1 MNWTTLGLLLSKK
14 GVELVLD
21 ICIDAIANKSLTYK
35 ILRKY
40 SALPFSQL
48 KLRIENHDPVM
59 VVDDL
64 KLDEL
69 RRVRELIYELSGIGT
84 EVTIKDST
92 GIITL
97 EVLHNIISSYEGIM
111 ADIEELDALMFDE
124 EE

>member
-1 MNWTTLGLLLSKK
+1 M
-14 GVELVLD
+14 LD
-21 ICIDAIANKSLTYK
+21 IRIDAIDNKSLTYQL
-35 ILRKY
+35 LRKY

-97 EVLHNIISSYEGIM
+97 GVLHNIISSYEGIT

>member
-21 ICIDAIANKSLTYK
+21 IRIDAIASKALTYQL
-35 ILRKY
+35 LRKY
-40 SALPFSQL
+40 STLPFSQL
-48 KLRIENHDPVM
+48 KLRIENHVPVM
-59 VVDDL
+59 EVDDL

-69 RRVRELIYELSGIGT
+69 RRVRELIHDLSDIGT

-97 EVLHNIISSYEGIM
+97 EVLDNIISSYEGIM

>member
-1 MNWTTLGLLLSKK
+1 M
-14 GVELVLD
+14 LD

-40 SALPFSQL
+40 STLPFSQL
-48 KLRIENHDPVM
+48 KSRIENHDPVM
-59 VVDDL
+59 EVDDL

-97 EVLHNIISSYEGIM
+97 GVLHNIISSYEGIT

>member
-1 MNWTTLGLLLSKK
+1 M
-14 GVELVLD
+14 LD

-40 SALPFSQL
+40 STLPFSQL
-48 KLRIENHDPVM
+48 KSRIDNHDPVM
-59 VVDDL
+59 EVDDL

-69 RRVRELIYELSGIGT
+69 RRVRELIHDLSDIGT

-92 GIITL
+92 GLITL
-97 EVLHNIISSYEGIM
+97 EVLDNIISSYEGIT
-111 ADIEELDALMFDE
+111 ADIEELDTLMFDE

>member
-1 MNWTTLGLLLSKK
+1 MNWATLGLLLSKK
-14 GVELVLD
+14 GVELVLA
-21 ICIDAIANKSLTYK
+21 IRIDAMTNKSLTYQL
-35 ILRKY
+35 LRKY
-40 SALPFSQL
+40 STLPFSQL
-48 KLRIENHDPVM
+48 KSRIENHDPVM
-59 VVDDL
+59 EVDDL

-69 RRVRELIYELSGIGT
+69 RRVRELIHDLSDIGT

-111 ADIEELDALMFDE
+111 ADIEELDALVLDE

>member
-1 MNWTTLGLLLSKK
+1 M
-14 GVELVLD
+14 E
-21 ICIDAIANKSLTYK
+21 
-35 ILRKY
+35 
-40 SALPFSQL
+40 
-48 KLRIENHDPVM
+48 
-59 VVDDL
+59 VDDL

-69 RRVRELIYELSGIGT
+69 RKIRELIHDLRDIGT

-97 EVLHNIISSYEGIM
+97 EILHNIISSYEGIM

>member
-1 MNWTTLGLLLSKK
+1 M
-14 GVELVLD
+14 LD
-21 ICIDAIANKSLTYK
+21 IRIDAMTNKSLTYQL
-35 ILRKY
+35 LRKY

-59 VVDDL
+59 EIDDL

-69 RRVRELIYELSGIGT
+69 GRVRELIHELSDIGT

-97 EVLHNIISSYEGIM
+97 EVLHNIISSYEGIT
-111 ADIEELDALMFDE
+111 ADIEELDALVLDE
-124 EE
+124 ED

>member
-1 MNWTTLGLLLSKK
+1 
-14 GVELVLD
+14 
-21 ICIDAIANKSLTYK
+21 
-35 ILRKY
+35 
-40 SALPFSQL
+40 
-48 KLRIENHDPVM
+48 M

-69 RRVRELIYELSGIGT
+69 RRVRELIHELSDIGT

-97 EVLHNIISSYEGIM
+97 EVLDNIISSYEGIT
-111 ADIEELDALMFDE
+111 ADIEELDTLMFDE

>member
-1 MNWTTLGLLLSKK
+1 M
-14 GVELVLD
+14 LD
-21 ICIDAIANKSLTYK
+21 IRIETIDNKSMTYK

-40 SALPFSQL
+40 FALPFSQL

-59 VVDDL
+59 EVDDL

-69 RRVRELIYELSGIGT
+69 RKIRELIHDLSDIGT

-97 EVLHNIISSYEGIM
+97 EVLHNIISSYEGIT

-124 EE
+124 EG

>member
-1 MNWTTLGLLLSKK
+1 M
-14 GVELVLD
+14 LD

-40 SALPFSQL
+40 STLPFSQL
-48 KLRIENHDPVM
+48 KSRIDNHDPVM
-59 VVDDL
+59 EVDDL

-69 RRVRELIYELSGIGT
+69 RKVRKLIYDLSDIGT
-84 EVTIKDST
+84 EITIKDST

-97 EVLHNIISSYEGIM
+97 EVLDNIISSYEGIT

-124 EE
+124 ED

>member
-1 MNWTTLGLLLSKK
+1 M
-14 GVELVLD
+14 LD
-21 ICIDAIANKSLTYK
+21 IRIETIDNKSLTYK

-48 KLRIENHDPVM
+48 KLRIESHDPVM

-69 RRVRELIYELSGIGT
+69 RKIRELIHELSDIGT

-111 ADIEELDALMFDE
+111 ADIEELDALVLDE
-124 EE
+124 ED

>member
-21 ICIDAIANKSLTYK
+21 IRIDAIASKALTYQL
-35 ILRKY
+35 LRKY
-40 SALPFSQL
+40 STLPFSQL
-48 KLRIENHDPVM
+48 KSRIENHDPVM
-59 VVDDL
+59 EVDDL

-69 RRVRELIYELSGIGT
+69 RRVRELIHDLSDIGT

>member
-1 MNWTTLGLLLSKK
+1 M
-14 GVELVLD
+14 LD

>member
-1 MNWTTLGLLLSKK
+1 MNWATLGLLLSKK

-21 ICIDAIANKSLTYK
+21 IRIDAMTNKSLTYQL
-35 ILRKY
+35 LRKY
-40 SALPFSQL
+40 STLPFSQL
-48 KLRIENHDPVM
+48 KSRIENHDPVM
-59 VVDDL
+59 EVDDL

-69 RRVRELIYELSGIGT
+69 RRVRELIHDLSDIGT

-111 ADIEELDALMFDE
+111 ADIEELDALVLDE
-124 EE
+124 ED

>member
-1 MNWTTLGLLLSKK
+1 M
-14 GVELVLD
+14 LD
-21 ICIDAIANKSLTYK
+21 IRIDAITNKSLTYK

-40 SALPFSQL
+40 STLPFSQL
-48 KLRIENHDPVM
+48 KLRVESHDPVM

-64 KLDEL
+64 KLNEL
-69 RRVRELIYELSGIGT
+69 RRVRELIHDLSDIGT

-97 EVLHNIISSYEGIM
+97 EILHNIISSYEGIT

-124 EE
+124 ED

>member
-1 MNWTTLGLLLSKK
+1 M
-14 GVELVLD
+14 LD

-97 EVLHNIISSYEGIM
+97 GVLHNIISSYEGIT
-111 ADIEELDALMFDE
+111 ADIEELDALVLDE

>member
-1 MNWTTLGLLLSKK
+1 M
-14 GVELVLD
+14 LD

-40 SALPFSQL
+40 STLPFSQL
-48 KLRIENHDPVM
+48 KSRIDNHDPVM
-59 VVDDL
+59 EVDDL

-69 RRVRELIYELSGIGT
+69 RKIRELIHDLSDIGT

-92 GIITL
+92 GLITL
-97 EVLHNIISSYEGIM
+97 EVLDNIISSYEGIM
-111 ADIEELDALMFDE
+111 ADIEELDTLMFDE

>member
-1 MNWTTLGLLLSKK
+1 M
-14 GVELVLD
+14 LD
-21 ICIDAIANKSLTYK
+21 IRIETIDNKSMTYK

-48 KLRIENHDPVM
+48 KLRIESHDPVM

-64 KLDEL
+64 KLNEL
-69 RRVRELIYELSGIGT
+69 RKVRELIHDLSDIGT

-92 GIITL
+92 DIITL
-97 EVLHNIISSYEGIM
+97 KVLDNIISSYEGIT

-124 EE
+124 ED

>member
-1 MNWTTLGLLLSKK
+1 MLA
-14 GVELVLD
+14 
-21 ICIDAIANKSLTYK
+21 IRIDAMTNKSLTYQL
-35 ILRKY
+35 LRKY
-40 SALPFSQL
+40 STLPFSQL
-48 KLRIENHDPVM
+48 KSRIENHDPVM
-59 VVDDL
+59 EVDDL

-69 RRVRELIYELSGIGT
+69 RRVRELIHDLSDIGT

-111 ADIEELDALMFDE
+111 ADIEELDALVLDE

>member
-21 ICIDAIANKSLTYK
+21 IRIDAIANKSLTYK

-40 SALPFSQL
+40 STLPFSQL

-59 VVDDL
+59 EVDDL

-69 RRVRELIYELSGIGT
+69 RKVRKLIYDLSDIGT

-97 EVLHNIISSYEGIM
+97 EVLHNIISSYEGIT
-111 ADIEELDALMFDE
+111 ADIEELDTLMFDE
-124 EE
+124 ED

>member
-1 MNWTTLGLLLSKK
+1 MNWTTLGLSLSKK
-14 GVELVLD
+14 GGELVLD
-21 ICIDAIANKSLTYK
+21 IRIETIDNKSLTYK

-48 KLRIENHDPVM
+48 KLRIESHDPVM

-69 RRVRELIYELSGIGT
+69 RKIRELIHELSDIGT

-111 ADIEELDALMFDE
+111 ADIEELDALVLDE
-124 EE
+124 ED

>member
-1 MNWTTLGLLLSKK
+1 M
-14 GVELVLD
+14 E
-21 ICIDAIANKSLTYK
+21 
-35 ILRKY
+35 
-40 SALPFSQL
+40 
-48 KLRIENHDPVM
+48 
-59 VVDDL
+59 VDDL

-69 RRVRELIYELSGIGT
+69 RRVRELIHELSDIGT

-97 EVLHNIISSYEGIM
+97 EVLHNIISSYEGIT

>member
-1 MNWTTLGLLLSKK
+1 M
-14 GVELVLD
+14 LD
-21 ICIDAIANKSLTYK
+21 IRIDAMTNKSLTYQL
-35 ILRKY
+35 LRKY

-59 VVDDL
+59 EIDDL

-69 RRVRELIYELSGIGT
+69 GRVRELIHELSDIGT

-97 EVLHNIISSYEGIM
+97 EILHNIISSYEGIM
-111 ADIEELDALMFDE
+111 ADIEELDTLMFDE
-124 EE
+124 ED

>member
-1 MNWTTLGLLLSKK
+1 M
-14 GVELVLD
+14 LD
-21 ICIDAIANKSLTYK
+21 IRIETIANKSLTYQL
-35 ILRKY
+35 LRKY
-40 SALPFSQL
+40 STLPFSQL
-48 KLRIENHDPVM
+48 KSRIESHDPVM

-69 RRVRELIYELSGIGT
+69 RRVRELIHELSDIGT

-97 EVLHNIISSYEGIM
+97 EVLHNIISSYEGIT

-124 EE
+124 ED

>member
-1 MNWTTLGLLLSKK
+1 M
-14 GVELVLD
+14 LD
-21 ICIDAIANKSLTYK
+21 IRIETIDNKSLTYK

-40 SALPFSQL
+40 STLPFSQL

-59 VVDDL
+59 EVDDL

-69 RRVRELIYELSGIGT
+69 RKIRELIHDLSDIGT
-84 EVTIKDST
+84 EITIKDST
-92 GIITL
+92 GIIIL
-97 EVLHNIISSYEGIM
+97 EVLDNIISSYEGIT

>member
-1 MNWTTLGLLLSKK
+1 M
-14 GVELVLD
+14 LD

-40 SALPFSQL
+40 STLPFSQL
-48 KLRIENHDPVM
+48 KSRIDNHDPVM
-59 VVDDL
+59 EVDDL

-69 RRVRELIYELSGIGT
+69 RRVRELIHDLSDIGT

-97 EVLHNIISSYEGIM
+97 GVLHNIISSYEGIT
-111 ADIEELDALMFDE
+111 ADIEELDALVLDE

>member
-1 MNWTTLGLLLSKK
+1 M
-14 GVELVLD
+14 LD
-21 ICIDAIANKSLTYK
+21 ICIDTIANKSLTYK

-40 SALPFSQL
+40 STLPFSQL
-48 KLRIENHDPVM
+48 KSRIDNHDPVM
-59 VVDDL
+59 EVDDL

-69 RRVRELIYELSGIGT
+69 RRVRELIHDLSDIGT

-97 EVLHNIISSYEGIM
+97 GVLHNIISSYEGIT
-111 ADIEELDALMFDE
+111 ADIEELDALVLDE